1 MNQHS
6 FCISLRSLKSILH
19 LQFEHFLLNYTE
31 VVLSSIFSSIHTL
44 VCSLLTNKNKLKIF
58 TLEKKSNSLSLA
70 VSSFQHPIHQSLLIP
85 IYRSGGGE
93 NKSGNR
99 SGFSLCLLQLFSQNK
114 RQAFFEKIFLF
125 LSGRIFSFCFF
136 SLFGLSAFPSSIA
149 SRERLTCVSTLVFSF
164 SCQGGDFEHFL
175 YFLLQQALLS
185 AAAERIV

>member
-58 TLEKKSNSLSLA
+58 TLEKKA
-70 VSSFQHPIHQSLLIP
+70 T
-85 IYRSGGGE
+85 
-93 NKSGNR
+93 
-99 SGFSLCLLQLFSQNK
+99 
-114 RQAFFEKIFLF
+114 LF
-125 LSGRIFSFCFF
+125 LSLFLASSILFISRFSSRSIDQGEEKTNQGIVPASHFVSCSFSRKTNDKHFSRKFSYFYPVASSVFCFF

-149 SRERLTCVSTLVFSF
+149 LRERLTCVSTLVFSF